1 LKIRKTDEGHWFY
14 DFHYKGR
21 RYRKITGLT
30 KADTLEAGENHLAE
44 LRKKRFGIQEP
55 ERQKQVLFEDFADLF
70 MERYSKPNKR
80 SWRNDENSLLN
91 IKPFFRNR
99 YLSIIG
105 AEMAESYKAHR
116 LAMMKKNT
124 KQGQPKAGVSPATVN
139 RELALLK
146 TIFSKAVEWGR
157 IPANPLVR
165 VKKFREENV
174 KERILT
180 PEETG
185 RLLEVAKANLR
196 PILTIALNTGMRR
209 NEILSLKWQNVNF
222 ASRYIQIESQKAK
235 SGRTRKVPMN
245 DLVAATLCAL
255 PKDHALVFY
264 NPETKDCIKDIKTS
278 FRNACKKA
286 GIKGL
291 RLHDLRHTAA
301 TRMIE
306 GGVDI
311 ATVSKIL
318 GHASIQMTMR
328 YCHPTP
334 ENMQRAVD
342 KLGESFK
349 KAVGT
354 GKKMDSAEQ
363 KRIFE
368 NPVNNLFIY
377 N

>member
-1 LKIRKTDEGHWFY
+1 MKIRKTDKGQWLY
-14 DFHYKGR
+14 DFHYKGK
-21 RYRKITGLT
+21 RYRKITGLI
-30 KADTLEAGENHLAE
+30 KADTLEAAENHLAK
-44 LRKKRFGIQEP
+44 LRKKHFGIQEP
-55 ERQKQVLFEDFADLF
+55 EEQKPVLFEDFAETF

-80 SWRNDENSLLN
+80 SWRDDENSLLN
-91 IKPFFRNR
+91 LKPFFRNR
-99 YLSIIG
+99 YLSSIG
-105 AEMAESYKAHR
+105 AEMAESYKAQR
-116 LAMMKKNT
+116 LAMAKKNVA
-124 KQGQPKAGVSPATVN
+124 QGQPKRKISPATVN

-157 IPANPLVR
+157 IPANPLVK
-165 VKKFREENV
+165 VKKFREDNI

-185 RLLEVAKANLR
+185 RLIGAAKARLR

-209 NEILSLKWQNVNF
+209 NEILSLRWQDVNF
-222 ASRYIQIESQKAK
+222 AANYIQIEPARAK
-235 SGRTRKVPMN
+235 SGKGRKVPIN
-245 DLVAATLCAL
+245 DLVISTLRAM
-255 PKDHALVFY
+255 PKRHALVFY
-264 NPETKDCIKDIKTS
+264 NPETRASVQDVKGS
-278 FRNACKKA
+278 FKSACRRA

-306 GGVDI
+306 AGVDI

-334 ENMQRAVD
+334 ENMRRAVD
-342 KLGESFK
+342 KLGEIFK
-349 KAVGT
+349 KSVGT
-354 GKKMDSAEQ
+354 GENVDIKPEKKVFN
-363 KRIFE
+363 I
-368 NPVNNLFIY
+368 PVNHLLVY